1 MTNTRTLKD
10 GTVVEELEKVK
21 ILEVKTKCPEK
32 WKLIDLETGEVY
44 IGWKTDGPRSWRRV
58 DDINA

>member
-1 MTNTRTLKD
+1 MAERVLQD
-10 GTVVEELEKVK
+10 GTIVKELEKVK

-44 IGWKTDGPRSWRRV
+44 IGYHTDGLHSWRKI
-58 DDINA
+58 DNA

>member
-1 MTNTRTLKD
+1 MKTRVLKD
-10 GTVVEELEKVK
+10 GTVVQELENAK

-44 IGWKTDGPRSWRRV
+44 IGYSSDGTQSWRKV
-58 DDINA
+58 DA